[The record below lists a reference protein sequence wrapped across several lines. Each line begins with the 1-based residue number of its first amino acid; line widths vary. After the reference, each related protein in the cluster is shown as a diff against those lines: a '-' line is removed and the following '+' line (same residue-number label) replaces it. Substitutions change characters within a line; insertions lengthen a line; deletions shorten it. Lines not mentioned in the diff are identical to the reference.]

1 MSKKAVNKGSLGL
14 ENLVVKSAAEF
25 FADNQNIAG
34 FDNPGKAL
42 YTTVREFVENSLD
55 ACESAGRLP
64 SITLVV
70 QEMNAATL
78 NLRRG
83 VDSGKRRKDQTLYTD
98 ELDDDFQEPTNND
111 NDAEASDGALE
122 ASQAATSSAGRKRPR
137 DSEKK
142 KAPLMF
148 YRISCRDN
156 GCGIAHERIPDSLG
170 RVLAGSKYGVRQTR
184 GKFGL
189 GAKMALIWAKKSTG
203 MPIEVTTA
211 HGPPWQQKRLLAESS
226 SSSSASSSGSSYSAS
241 ASASQTST
249 LVPQTTVQQQ
259 HMDTIPARI
268 SRCILDIDIHKNEP
282 NIIKH
287 EQSENTE
294 GWIGTEI
301 SVTISGAWSTYKAR
315 IMSYFQQLAVITPY
329 AELTLEY
336 ENVSESVGG
345 GSSQRSFKGIGS
357 GSGKNDFSF
366 VWRRRS
372 TQIPRIPTEVK
383 HHPSALN
390 ELLCHTLID
399 NMKRKTATATLLSFL
414 TSGLQGIDRS
424 LATRLITELGSPFSP
439 AMLLS
444 DMNDKQV
451 RELTRLLGKAS
462 VEPPSG
468 QCLSPAGEY
477 NLRLGIMK
485 ELLPDLV
492 ATHSSGVSVHEGHPF
507 IVEAGVA
514 LGGKGA
520 PGVSVHRFANRIPLL
535 FEGGADVATASARRI
550 EWSKY
555 KIDHKTDTITVFVSL
570 VSTRV
575 PFKGTGKEYIGD
587 DIPEIREAVM
597 RALQACCSQLKVK
610 ILRAL
615 EARTRLSR
623 RKNLTKYVPDVV
635 RALMA
640 GLKSISARRS
650 ETLAATTKAAATSL
664 TEIGNEEGTLD
675 QRVYKKSAFL
685 PEALQTVLSNYSN
698 GKVTEA
704 ILTHQLNTAVER
716 ADLEA
721 ALEGAEAQELGIS
734 SGGSKKAGGTGGSN
748 QAVIAPVFI
757 APTPLSSF
765 TQSRDL
771 FNSACGLRI
780 FKSAFSVVGSDL

>member
-1 MSKKAVNKGSLGL
+1 MSKKAGKTESEKLI
-14 ENLVVKSAAEF
+14 VKSAAEF

-64 SITLVV
+64 SITLRV

-83 VDSGKRRKDQTLYTD
+83 VDSGKRRKDQTLYAD
-98 ELDDDFQEPTNND
+98 EIDDDFDELAND
-111 NDAEASDGALE
+111 DNEEEASDGALE
-122 ASQAATSSAGRKRPR
+122 PSQAASSAGRKRPR

-142 KAPLMF
+142 KGPLMY

-156 GCGIAHERIPDSLG
+156 GCGIAHDRIPDSLG

-211 HGPPWQQKRLLAESS
+211 HGPPWQQQRKNESVAS
-226 SSSSASSSGSSYSAS
+226 SSSSASSASSNF
-241 ASASQTST
+241 SASQTLSVSQPSNT
-249 LVPQTTVQQQ
+249 PRHLESVP
-259 HMDTIPARI
+259 AKI

-287 EQSENTE
+287 EQSDNEDQ
-294 GWIGTEI
+294 WVGTEI

-336 ENVSESVGG
+336 ENVCESAT
-345 GSSQRSFKGIGS
+345 GSSQRSRGVT
-357 GSGKNDFSF
+357 SGKNDFSF

-399 NMKRKTATATLLSFL
+399 NMKRKSATAKLLSFL
-414 TSGLQGIDRS
+414 STGLQGIDRS
-424 LATRLITELGSPFSP
+424 LGTRLITELGPPFSP
-439 AMLLS
+439 SMLLS
-444 DMNDKQV
+444 DINDKQV

-468 QCLSPAGEY
+468 SCLSPAGEY

-640 GLKSISARRS
+640 GLKSIKARRD
-650 ETLAATTKAAATSL
+650 ETLAAAASSA
-664 TEIGNEEGTLD
+664 TEINDEDDDTNTSVQD
-675 QRVYKKSAFL
+675 TKRTRNPVL
-685 PEALQTVLSNYSN
+685 PESLQTVLTNYSN
-698 GKVTEA
+698 GKVTES
-704 ILTHQLNTAVER
+704 ILTQQLNTAVER

-721 ALEGAEAQELGIS
+721 ALEGVEAQEVGIS
-734 SGGSKKAGGTGGSN
+734 SGGAKKAGGGPSSSGQTTNTS
-748 QAVIAPVFI
+748 VFI
-757 APTPLSSF
+757 APTSQSSYINV
-765 TQSRDL
+765 RDL
-771 FNSACGLRI
+771 FTNACGLRL
-780 FKSAFSVVGSDL
+780 FKSAFAAVGSEI

>member
-1 MSKKAVNKGSLGL
+1 MSKKAGNAKPESEKLI
-14 ENLVVKSAAEF
+14 VKSAAEF

-64 SITLVV
+64 SITLRV

-83 VDSGKRRKDQTLYTD
+83 VDSGKRRKDQTLYAD
-98 ELDDDFQEPTNND
+98 EIDDDFDEPANDD
-111 NDAEASDGALE
+111 NDAEASDVGVLE
-122 ASQAATSSAGRKRPR
+122 PSQAASSSAGRKRPR

-142 KAPLMF
+142 KGPLMY

-156 GCGIAHERIPDSLG
+156 GCGIAHDRIPDSLG

-211 HGPPWQQKRLLAESS
+211 HGPPWQQQRKIESAA
-226 SSSSASSSGSSYSAS
+226 SSSAYSAS
-241 ASASQTST
+241 SNYSASQTSSAAPPVVA
-249 LVPQTTVQQQ
+249 LPNQ
-259 HMDTIPARI
+259 HLESAPAKI

-287 EQSENTE
+287 EQGENE
-294 GWIGTEI
+294 DDWVGTEI

-336 ENVSESVGG
+336 ENVSESSAG
-345 GSSQRSFKGIGS
+345 GSSQRSRGVT
-357 GSGKNDFSF
+357 SGKNDFSF

-414 TSGLQGIDRS
+414 STGLQGIDRS
-424 LATRLITELGSPFSP
+424 LATRLITELGPPFSP
-439 AMLLS
+439 AMLLN
-444 DMNDKQV
+444 DINDKQV

-462 VEPPSG
+462 VDPPSG
-468 QCLSPAGEY
+468 KCLSPAGEY

-610 ILRAL
+610 IVRAL

-640 GLKSISARRS
+640 GLKSIKARRD
-650 ETLAATTKAAATSL
+650 ETLAAAAMTAEEIVDKDDETSHSLDVPKRTKNP
-664 TEIGNEEGTLD
+664 I
-675 QRVYKKSAFL
+675 L
-685 PEALQTVLSNYSN
+685 PESLQTVLSNYSN
-698 GKVTEA
+698 GKVTES
-704 ILTHQLNTAVER
+704 ILTQQLNTAVER

-721 ALEGAEAQELGIS
+721 ALEGADTQEVGIS
-734 SGGSKKAGGTGGSN
+734 SGGTKKAGGGTSSGGG
-748 QAVIAPVFI
+748 QAANAPIFI
-757 APTPLSSF
+757 APTSQSSYINV
-765 TQSRDL
+765 RDL
-771 FNSACGLRI
+771 FNSACGLRL
-780 FKSAFSVVGSDL
+780 FKSAFAAVGIDT